1 MGGVFQGVQAAR
13 TSSGLLVFPAPPALC
28 LSATASTASRRDGVM
43 TFRSGETWIETDRL
57 VLRRY
62 EASHFPDVAELTSLP
77 ETFRYSER
85 GPMSSDE
92 AWSRLLRHIGHWTAM
107 GFGFFAIEEKLS
119 GRFIGEA
126 GLNDFRRGLGS
137 GFDGVPEIGWT
148 MTPSA
153 QGRGYATEAAQA
165 ALMWMEQRFEAAC
178 VVCLIHTSNAP
189 SLRVAEK
196 LGFTSQGRCVYKGYP
211 AFQLERQQQVA
222 NGRGQAT

>member
-1 MGGVFQGVQAAR
+1 
-13 TSSGLLVFPAPPALC
+13 
-28 LSATASTASRRDGVM
+28 M

-62 EASHFPDVAELTSLP
+62 EAEHFADVAELSSLP

-92 AWSRLLRHIGHWTAM
+92 AWSRLLRHIGHWTVM

-119 GRFIGEA
+119 GRFVGEA

-137 GFDGVPEIGWT
+137 DFDGVPEIGWT
-148 MTPSA
+148 ITPSA

-165 ALMWMEQRFEAAC
+165 VLTWMGERFDASC

-196 LGFTSQGRCVYKGYP
+196 LGFVGFSECIYRGYP
-211 AFQLERQQQVA
+211 AVRLERQQQLA
-222 NGRGQAT
+222 EPRITRSE

>member
-1 MGGVFQGVQAAR
+1 
-13 TSSGLLVFPAPPALC
+13 
-28 LSATASTASRRDGVM
+28 M
-43 TFRSGETWIETDRL
+43 TFRSGESWIETDRL

-62 EASHFPDVAELTSLP
+62 EAKHFPDVAELSSLP

-92 AWSRLLRHIGHWTAM
+92 AWSRLLRHIGHWAVM

-119 GRFIGEA
+119 GRFVGEA

-137 GFDGVPEIGWT
+137 DFDGVPEIGWT
-148 MTPSA
+148 ITPTA

-165 ALMWMEQRFEAAC
+165 VLMWMEERFNAAS
-178 VVCLIHTSNAP
+178 VVCLIHTSNTA

-196 LGFTSQGRCVYKGYP
+196 LGFAGRGECVYRGYP
-211 AFQLERQQQVA
+211 ALRLERPQRLA
-222 NGRGQAT
+222 EPRSERTE